1 MFRLTPVVKN
11 LLLINIVVFVI
22 PLLLDVYDEVVNL
35 FALYYIKSDNFRPW
49 QFVTYM
55 FLHADFSHI
64 FGNMI
69 GLLIFGT
76 WLEEV
81 WGSKRFLQ
89 YYFITGVGA
98 AVLFMAVEY
107 VEMRS
112 VQEDVESF
120 MLNPDPNGFELL
132 LSEHFEFLYY
142 RNYESI
148 QPLIRAYGE
157 APDSGDLER
166 TAKLHVTQLYEAVL
180 NIPMLG
186 ASGAVFGVLLAAG
199 LLFPHR
205 RIMLLIPPIPMRARI
220 LIFLYGAYEI
230 YALVQR
236 APNDNVAHM
245 AHLGGMLV
253 GYVMLVMW
261 GEARNRYQ

>member
-11 LLLINIVVFVI
+11 LLLINVAVF
-22 PLLLDVYDEVVNL
+22 LGAMLLDLRNEVIQI
-35 FALYYIKSDNFRPW
+35 FALFYIGSDNFKAW

-76 WLEEV
+76 WLEEI

-89 YYFITGVGA
+89 YYLITGIGA
-98 AVLFMAVEY
+98 AVLFMGVEYLEMRSMQEDVQAFLAEPNPDDFDLVVGEHFGRLYGRLTPFIRDYANAPNNAAYEQQAVEY
-107 VEMRS
+107 VK
-112 VQEDVESF
+112 
-120 MLNPDPNGFELL
+120 ELQNSL
-132 LSEHFEFLYY
+132 
-142 RNYESI
+142 
-148 QPLIRAYGE
+148 
-157 APDSGDLER
+157 
-166 TAKLHVTQLYEAVL
+166 V

-186 ASGAVFGVLLAAG
+186 ASGAVFGILMAAG

-205 RIMLLIPPIPMRARI
+205 RIMLLIPPIPLRARI
-220 LIFLYGAYEI
+220 FVLLYGAYEV
-230 YALVQR
+230 YALMQR

-245 AHLGGMLV
+245 AHIGGMVVGLV
-253 GYVMLVMW
+253 VLIMW